1 MPVTIGRVT
10 TEITELTAVRVML
23 SATSPRNRWLNRLAV
38 VPPGDAASS
47 IIPIPSNAGRSAS
60 TTRPKQ
66 TRGRRT
72 SWQASAT
79 ATALGCFATRRKSSD
94 VRPRPSPNITIASA
108 IGRPTVVR
116 AESMSGH

>member
-1 MPVTIGRVT
+1 MPVMIGSVT
-10 TEITELTAVRVML
+10 TEITELTAVSVML

-38 VPPGDAASS
+38 VPPGDDASN
-47 IIPIPSNAGRSAS
+47 IIPIPSNAGRSTS

-66 TRGRRT
+66 TTGKRT

-79 ATALGCFATRRKSSD
+79 ATALGCCATRRKSPD

-108 IGRPTVVR
+108 IGRPTEVR
-116 AESMSGH
+116 AESMDGH